1 MERTEL
7 TNMCMIEDP
16 ITGKVLVQNRIKGS
30 WTGIAFPG
38 GHLEEGES
46 IVDST
51 IREIYEETGLKI
63 SDLTMVGVKNWYSD
77 SPQVEER
84 YRYIV
89 FLFTAT
95 SFEGQLIEGGEEGEV
110 FWVHKEELPTMK
122 LARGFGEMLEVF
134 IKPNVNEHY
143 TFIDQTGQQTFCLK

>member
-1 MERTEL
+1 MERIEL

-16 ITGKVLVQNRIKGS
+16 VTSKVLVQNRIKGS

-51 IREIYEETGLKI
+51 IREIYEETGLQI
-63 SDLTMVGVKNWYSD
+63 CDLSMVGVKNWYHD
-77 SPQVEER
+77 AAQMEQR

-110 FWVHKEELPTMK
+110 FWVHKEELLTLK
-122 LARGFGEMLEVF
+122 LAPGFDEMLEVF
-134 IKPNVNEHY
+134 FKPNINEHY
-143 TFIDQTGQQTFCLK
+143 TLIDQSGTQTFCLK